1 MLCFQAIRVLNYV
14 KTERRTN
21 LLFVIIILDFLIVK
35 STRMHFEKWQ
45 NLARIC
51 SNAVDII

>member
-14 KTERRTN
+14 KIERCTN
-21 LLFVIIILDFLIVK
+21 LLFVIIILYFLIVK
-35 STRMHFEKWQ
+35 STRMVFEKWQ

>member
-14 KTERRTN
+14 KIERRTN
-21 LLFVIIILDFLIVK
+21 LLFVKIILDFLIVK